1 MLLKRYRTADRGTY
15 SRVGLPLLM
24 LGIGLAAAGR
34 HLNRRTGAGDHVD
47 DLVVIAVFLL
57 ASVLIGTSIAFNVA
71 SLRAGRQEDSG
82 PR

>member
-1 MLLKRYRTADRGTY
+1 MLLNRYGTTDRGTY
-15 SRVGLPLLM
+15 SRVGLTLLM

-34 HLNRRTGAGDHVD
+34 HLNGRTGTGDSVD

-71 SLRAGRQEDSG
+71 SLRAGRREHGG
-82 PR
+82 PS